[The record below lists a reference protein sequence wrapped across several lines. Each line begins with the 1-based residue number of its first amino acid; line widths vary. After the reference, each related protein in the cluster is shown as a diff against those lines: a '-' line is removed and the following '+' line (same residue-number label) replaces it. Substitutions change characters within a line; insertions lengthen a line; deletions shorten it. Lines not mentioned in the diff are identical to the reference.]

1 MEKIKI
7 FSRFERFW
15 HWTQM
20 ATVILLTITGF
31 EIHGNYT
38 LFGFEASV
46 RLHNAAA
53 ITFIILGI
61 ITIFWLIVTG
71 QYKNF
76 IPTTEKFKEQ
86 LQYYTSGIF
95 KGAAHP
101 TKKSFGNKLNPLQ
114 RVIYLGLLILIF
126 PVQTITGLL
135 YMYYHYPQNPIDAN
149 GLWFAV
155 IAHTFGAF
163 LMVAFVIVHVYMTTT
178 GHRLSTNIKA
188 MISGYEE
195 EPAEEHKTDNQPA

>member
-20 ATVILLTITGF
+20 ATVMLLTLTGF
-31 EIHGNYT
+31 EIHGSFK
-38 LFGFEASV
+38 LMGFETSV

-61 ITIFWLIVTG
+61 ITIFWLIVSG

-76 IPTTEKFKEQ
+76 IPTRKNFKEQ
-86 LQYYTSGIF
+86 VKFYTTGIF
-95 KGAAHP
+95 KGEPHP
-101 TKKSFGNKLNPLQ
+101 TKKTYENKLNPIQ
-114 RVIYLGLLILIF
+114 RIVYLGLLILIF

-163 LMVAFVIVHVYMTTT
+163 LVIAFVIGHVYMTST
-178 GHRLSTNIKA
+178 GHRLSTNIRG
-188 MISGYEE
+188 MITGYEE
-195 EPAEEHKTDNQPA
+195 EPVEENKTEQQPA

>member
-20 ATVILLTITGF
+20 ATVGLLTITGF
-31 EIHGNYT
+31 EIHGSFT
-38 LFGFEASV
+38 LLGFETSV
-46 RLHNAAA
+46 RLHNAFA
-53 ITFIILGI
+53 ITFIILGV

-76 IPTTEKFKEQ
+76 IPTSKKFKEQ
-86 LQYYTSGIF
+86 IRFYTRGIF
-95 KGAAHP
+95 KGEPHP
-101 TKKSFGNKLNPLQ
+101 TKKSYENKLNPIQ
-114 RVIYLGLLILIF
+114 RIVYLGLLILIF

-163 LMVAFVIVHVYMTTT
+163 LVVAFVIGHVYMTTT
-178 GHRLSTNIKA
+178 GHRLSSNIRG
-188 MISGYEE
+188 MITGYEE
-195 EPAEEHKTDNQPA
+195 EPVEENKTEQQPA